1 MACSWIERI
10 IKIPGRS
17 SIQDPKA
24 ILSRMMHDIENNTD
38 KPIYIESNIPM
49 QCYLVMNGSD
59 TTHLT
64 ITYNK
69 EFLSQESGICV
80 LSIHNKSGYH
90 IGSST
95 FDLNGK
101 HELGQ
106 LFDLRKSTD
115 RTLLSRTIKDFIE
128 NR

>member
-1 MACSWIERI
+1 MACSWIKRI
-10 IKIPGRS
+10 INIPSRTS
-17 SIQDPKA
+17 LQDPEA
-24 ILSRMMHDIENNTD
+24 ILSKMMHDIEKD
-38 KPIYIESNIPM
+38 ARRPMYIESNIPM

-69 EFLSQESGICV
+69 DFLSQELGICV
-80 LSIHNKSGYH
+80 LSIHNQSGYH

-95 FDLNGK
+95 FDLDGK
-101 HELGQ
+101 HELGK

-115 RTLLSRTIKDFIE
+115 RTLLSRTIKDFVE
-128 NR
+128 NN